1 MSSFAGDRLRSRDD
15 GQGRPLARDVVD
27 VDDPTRGFLGTVRS
41 VEAGSY
47 TIAHEDRV
55 ESGVPERS
63 VFHVLDRD
71 AWVVAFLEG
80 RLLRA
85 VVQRV
90 RGDAT
95 YDVLFITGE
104 TRTLRRG
111 NIRKRTYCAGRSEL
125 NRITTVLE
133 GCVPK
138 CRPACS
144 SVDFT
149 RQSTGQQK

>member
-1 MSSFAGDRLRSRDD
+1 MSDLPRGMSSFAGDRLRSRDD

-55 ESGVPERS
+55 ESGVPDRS

-71 AWVVAFLEG
+71 ALVEAILEG

-95 YDVLFITGE
+95 YDVLFLTGE

-111 NIRKRTYCAGRSEL
+111 NIRKRTTAPVGA
-125 NRITTVLE
+125 N
-133 GCVPK
+133 
-138 CRPACS
+138 
-144 SVDFT
+144 
-149 RQSTGQQK
+149 